1 MNPSAALRFWKG
13 PVASLGL
20 LITALA
26 SAQTPAKLDP
36 PAKPTVTGKFTGNGK
51 AAAIKFVTVAEHEP
65 FSGKEAV
72 TLIFSEKDASASKR
86 PSMDAMFGKLGSSLT
101 LSVFREDGGIFGCEV
116 SHSAHAKRGFS
127 SLGSIKMED
136 FKCAGGNVSGHVIT
150 GKELDT
156 FGEKW
161 EVDLT
166 FAAPLPDKLRN
177 APPTPAP
184 APKSVAG
191 EEPAKP
197 AKEEPKRGAGP
208 VIPVQKLPLPKDA
221 TNVEFKSTVEQIQLS
236 SPRPVD
242 AVAKEL
248 AANLKQQGWKE
259 GAGSL
264 IGKTNAIL
272 KREQGDA
279 KLTIFVQP
287 AAPGSTV
294 KILTEGLDW
303 SGTPSSVAPK
313 KAASEPSAKDI
324 EDEANKAIK
333 DALKNLP
340 KGL

>member
-1 MNPSAALRFWKG
+1 MSVAL
-13 PVASLGL
+13 LMTGL
-20 LITALA
+20 V
-26 SAQTPAKLDP
+26 SAQAPAKLDP
-36 PAKPTVTGKFTGNGK
+36 PVKPTVAGKFTGNGK

-86 PSMDAMFGKLGSSLT
+86 PSMDAMFGKLGSALT
-101 LSVFREDGGIFGCEV
+101 LSVFREDGAIFGCEV
-116 SHSAHAKRGFS
+116 SHSAHTKRGFS

-136 FKCAGGNVSGHVIT
+136 FKFAGGNVSGHVIT

-177 APPTPAP
+177 APAP
-184 APKSVAG
+184 APKPVAG
-191 EEPAKP
+191 DEPARR
-197 AKEEPKRGAGP
+197 AKEEPKRAAGP
-208 VIPVQKLPLPKDA
+208 MIAAQTLPLPKDS
-221 TNVEFKSTVEQIQLS
+221 TNLEFKASVEQIHLS

-248 AANLKQQGWKE
+248 SANLKQQGWKE

-287 AAPGSTV
+287 SKPGCTV
-294 KILTEGLDW
+294 KILSEGLDW
-303 SGTPSSVAPK
+303 SKAPRS
-313 KAASEPSAKDI
+313 AAPERTAGEPSIKEI
-324 EDEANKAIK
+324 EDGANKAIK
-333 DALKNLP
+333 DALKGLP

>member
-1 MNPSAALRFWKG
+1 MAGA
-13 PVASLGL
+13 V
-20 LITALA
+20 LA
-26 SAQTPAKLDP
+26 QSPAKLDP
-36 PAKPTVTGKFTGNGK
+36 PIKPSVTGKFTGNGK
-51 AAAIKFVTVAEHEP
+51 PAAIKFVTVAEHEP

-72 TLIFSEKDASASKR
+72 TLVFSEKDASASKK
-86 PSMDAMFGKLGSSLT
+86 PAMDAMFGKLGSTLT

-116 SHSAHAKRGFS
+116 SHSAHTKRGFS
-127 SLGSIKMED
+127 SVGSIKMQD
-136 FKCAGGNVSGHVIT
+136 FKFAGGNVSGHVVT

-166 FAAPLPDKLRN
+166 FAAPLPDKLRS
-177 APPTPAP
+177 AP
-184 APKSVAG
+184 APEPKPVAG
-191 EEPAKP
+191 NEPAKP
-197 AKEEPKRGAGP
+197 AKVEPKRASGP
-208 VIPVQKLPLPKDA
+208 VIAAQTLPLPKDA
-221 TNVEFKSTVEQIQLS
+221 TNVDFKSGVEQIHLS

-242 AVAKEL
+242 VVAKEL
-248 AANLKQQGWKE
+248 SASLKKQGWIE

-287 AAPGSTV
+287 AKPGSNV

-303 SGTPSSVAPK
+303 SKAPRSAAPE
-313 KAASEPSAKDI
+313 KAAGEPSIKDI
-324 EDEANKAIK
+324 HDEANKAIK
-333 DALKNLP
+333 DALKGLP